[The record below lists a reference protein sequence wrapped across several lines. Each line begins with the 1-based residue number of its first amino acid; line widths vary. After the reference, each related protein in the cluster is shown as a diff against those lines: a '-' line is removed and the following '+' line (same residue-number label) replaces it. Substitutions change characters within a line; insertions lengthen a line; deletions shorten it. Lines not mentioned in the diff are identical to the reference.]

1 METFETRDD
10 IGASPMTFAL
20 LVAADTTD
28 RLVYYGYRSHIWN
41 PESSSA
47 LKRFNGRTQDQRMKA
62 AISEGVGVY
71 GLDKD
76 VLKMKRPTTMPRD
89 KRRNQ
94 SWYPPSTQAAKQ

>member
-1 METFETRDD
+1 MDRIAVREMETFETRTTL
-10 IGASPMTFAL
+10 GSPMTFAL

-62 AISEGVGVY
+62 ISEGVGVY
-71 GLDKD
+71 GLG
-76 VLKMKRPTTMPRD
+76 TF
-89 KRRNQ
+89 
-94 SWYPPSTQAAKQ
+94 